1 MNNNQERPRVN
12 TMLSNVANN
21 LAINSVAKKKKANK
35 QDKYQIQFA
44 KEYFVT
50 NSREII
56 KMGAILSQE
65 PDIKEDLENDI
76 FYNEELINKQMRS
89 NKKNL

>member
-1 MNNNQERPRVN
+1 M
-12 TMLSNVANN
+12 
-21 LAINSVAKKKKANK
+21 
-35 QDKYQIQFA
+35 
-44 KEYFVT
+44 T

-76 FYNEELINKQMRS
+76 FYDEELINKQMRS